1 MDEMR
6 ILGAA
11 QLLTTQSCLV
21 REVLGVGVGV
31 ALFQLKRL
39 IHPGPKWTKGR
50 LRLLQGRRQ
59 APSWLFLSQGG
70 HARANTTAQ

>member
-39 IHPGPKWTKGR
+39 IYPGPKWTKGR

-70 HARANTTAQ
+70 DTTAQ